1 MIIDIFLL
9 LLLMYLLYFKNTI
22 NHEKFDIK
30 KNDLVTLENK
40 DIISYPNIIIK
51 PNIKLNDYSIEVDRP
66 IFSCS
71 NYMNDKILDFTNID
85 NQLITNVYDKFVD
98 DNRKQII
105 DYNKLTN
112 IDKYEYYDIK
122 NNDNYGYTNFMT
134 YKK

>member
-1 MIIDIFLL
+1 
-9 LLLMYLLYFKNTI
+9 MYLLYFKNTI